1 MGLIKHFS
9 NDSDGICMVKRIDF
23 DSWENHYPRIE
34 TFEGYVGSR
43 AEAEAWVAKRMAST
57 KQTKGYD
64 GGMYPHWTI
73 TPLKELVG

>member
-9 NDSDGICMVKRIDF
+9 DSDAGTFVIKRVDF
-23 DSWENHYPRIE
+23 DSWENHNPHIE

-43 AEAEAWVAKRMAST
+43 AEAEAWVEKRMAAT
-57 KQTKGYD
+57 KQTKGWD

-73 TPLKELVG
+73 TPLRQL